1 MKYLIALLLACCLG
15 TLLANTFTL
24 GAQGV
29 KVEKASCKV
38 GRALL

>member
-1 MKYLIALLLACCLG
+1 MKYLAVILFACCLG
-15 TLLANTFTL
+15 VLLANTFTL

-38 GRALL
+38 GRAFL